1 MWKLVSTYVETK
13 LKGFYARGKLNSLS
27 IGLKALNCIAWGRVT
42 EGNAALGSQVRQP
55 CMPQRGIIV
64 SGQRPNALA

>member
-13 LKGFYARGKLNSLS
+13 LKGFYARGKMNSLS

-42 EGNAALGSQVRQP
+42 EGNAALGCLVL
-55 CMPQRGIIV
+55 
-64 SGQRPNALA
+64 ALASVPMGQAAALAARNAA

>member
-42 EGNAALGSQVRQP
+42 EGNPALGRRCARSAR
-55 CMPQRGIIV
+55 R
-64 SGQRPNALA
+64 NACQSKNHACRNAA

>member
-42 EGNAALGSQVRQP
+42 EGNAALGRRYDYHAP
-55 CMPQRGIIV
+55 PQRGIIV